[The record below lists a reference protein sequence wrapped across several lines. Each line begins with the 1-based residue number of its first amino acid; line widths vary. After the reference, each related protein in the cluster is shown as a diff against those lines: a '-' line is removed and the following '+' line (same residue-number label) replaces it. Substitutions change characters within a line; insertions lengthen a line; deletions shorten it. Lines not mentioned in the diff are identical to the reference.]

1 MQAHY
6 LQFFSIEQKF
16 EMTSQRGLLGS
27 KANVKCDYCGREGR
41 RDKISEHILKDHP
54 GRDIKVTIL
63 APKNTKTIETFF
75 QSTKKDEA
83 TREVEVETLQEEAEE
98 IANVEVTQTEERKR
112 SHGHE
117 REESEPSV
125 LLIFE

>member
-41 RDKISEHILKDHP
+41 RDKISEHTLKDLGFEINP
-54 GRDIKVTIL
+54 CIL
-63 APKNTKTIETFF
+63 C
-75 QSTKKDEA
+75 
-83 TREVEVETLQEEAEE
+83 
-98 IANVEVTQTEERKR
+98 
-112 SHGHE
+112 
-117 REESEPSV
+117 V